1 MEYFF
6 KENIPKEN
14 PNDGSIFW
22 FQNFFSFGD
31 QKRIATVT
39 DVKVFQNMLIVAHRA
54 AAKLYLMEKNNEK
67 YNIID
72 TLVLKIEDK
81 FFHPDL
87 IDLHNNF
94 IYMTS
99 YTNKCCVV
107 KIQDKKFIFDRIFVI
122 HLKNVFHGIH
132 ISKDKIYFGAQKAAG
147 NSTFLKIFKF
157 NKKNFQK
164 NITINFE
171 NRIKAIATYKE
182 DKILLGCD
190 NGRIMQNTF
199 DSWIMFYKF
208 KKDKLHLLESLKIK
222 TAQLDGIIIWKDYFF
237 VTIHSGITKTGII
250 VVGMIN
256 NNKMEILK
264 NVICNDFPHGLT
276 IHNDEFIYSS
286 YDRSSIVIH
295 PLNDIFLKDNI
306 KTNSIL
312 DPIYNLF

>member
-14 PNDGSIFW
+14 PKDGSIFW
-22 FQNFFSFGD
+22 VQNFFSFGD

-87 IDLHNNF
+87 IDIHNNA

-122 HLKNVFHGIH
+122 HLKNMFHGIH
-132 ISKDKIYFGAQKAAG
+132 INNNKLYFGAQKAID
-147 NSTFLKIFKF
+147 NSTFLTVFNI
-157 NKKNFQK
+157 NKKISPKKIKTNMDK
-164 NITINFE
+164 
-171 NRIKAIATYKE
+171 RIKDIATYSG

-190 NGRIMQNTF
+190 NGRNMQNVF
-199 DSWIMFYKF
+199 DSWIMLYQI
-208 KKDKLHLLESLKIK
+208 KKDKLFLLDSIKIK
-222 TAQLDGIIIWKDYFF
+222 TAQLDGVTIKDNYFF
-237 VTIHSGITKTGII
+237 VTIHSGISKSGMI
-250 VVGMIN
+250 VVGMIKDN
-256 NNKMEILK
+256 RLEVLK
-264 NVICNDFPHGLT
+264 NVKCNDFPHGLT

-295 PLNDIFLKDNI
+295 PLNDIFLKNDI
-306 KTNSIL
+306 KTNSFF
-312 DPIYNLF
+312 DPIFNLF